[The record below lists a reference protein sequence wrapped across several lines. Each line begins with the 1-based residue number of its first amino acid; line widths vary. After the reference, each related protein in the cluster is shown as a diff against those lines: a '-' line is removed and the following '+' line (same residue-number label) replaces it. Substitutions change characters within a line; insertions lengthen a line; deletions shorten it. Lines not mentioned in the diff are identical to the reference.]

1 MDVTKAEDQDAVSSL
16 FHKATQ
22 RATRILNQTLPTPF
36 ALAML
41 VIAAMTGYPDVVYH
55 LLF

>member
-1 MDVTKAEDQDAVSSL
+1 MDVTKSEDQDAVNSL